1 MPYKTDGTPHSGG
14 IKNEINHVEYLNS
27 ERESLIR
34 RTLFP
39 EGTVFR
45 HQGGT
50 KTKADIIAKLTDGTE
65 IGISVKNHKRS
76 AGTIDWA
83 NSSKNI
89 TAEIKQSLRDKLQPI
104 KDRHKEDSLTLDD
117 ARVEI
122 TRILNQVLTSFDTG
136 FIAGILRETYNKN
149 PEITMIF
156 DESKHKIVAFRKEG
170 NLKEL
175 ETYPDWE
182 YFLKISSI
190 DTCTSASIWRRSNTE
205 EINTHLRFRFILNN
219 GVRALLGVSS
229 ANRNSAPCIHIQQ
242 DNLDAFIRT
251 LSNPVI
257 DTYIPV
263 TDIVEPPV
271 EPPHIL

>member
-14 IKNEINHVEYLNS
+14 IKNEINHVEHLNS

-50 KTKADIIAKLTDGTE
+50 KTKADIIAKLTDGSE
-65 IGISVKNHKRS
+65 IGISVKNHKKS

-83 NSSKNI
+83 NNSKNI

-104 KDRHKEDSLTLDD
+104 KDRHKDGSLTVDD

-122 TRILNQVLTSFDTG
+122 NRILNQVLKSFDTG
-136 FIAGILRETYNKN
+136 FISAILRETYTKN

-182 YFLKISSI
+182 YFLKTNGVS
-190 DTCTSASIWRRSNTE
+190 TSASIWRRSNTGE

-219 GVRALLGVSS
+219 GVSALLGVSKV
-229 ANRNSAPCIHIQQ
+229 NKNSAPCIHIQQ

-251 LSNPVI
+251 LSNPIV
-257 DTYIPV
+257 DTYIQPV
-263 TDIVEPPV
+263 ADIVV
-271 EPPHIL
+271 TPHI